1 MDSGVPR
8 TSRQRR
14 GALLLFTASLL
25 TSGTL
30 GRLPTSAPA
39 RLTVHGSVRESSG
52 SAVPGA
58 QILRVASQVV
68 QSCHRPVSRLAGE
81 ALAHRGMAVRRKR
94 TISLSGKEPSRQ
106 PG

>member
-52 SAVPGA
+52 SPVPGA

-68 QSCHRPVSRLAGE
+68 QSCPDLFLGSRANLWLAAG
-81 ALAHRGMAVRRKR
+81 
-94 TISLSGKEPSRQ
+94 
-106 PG
+106 